1 VSLGE
6 ILRQFDDEN
15 FVARL
20 LPELGDAQWQ
30 ERASSV
36 AAEHGEALG
45 EYASASVERF
55 ASGAQEEDWLS
66 LVSALNRAADPGVV
80 CLRRM
85 MDWAIARDGEE
96 TKLCAKHRT
105 DGGETP

>member
-20 LPELGDAQWQ
+20 LPELGDAEWR
-30 ERASSV
+30 ERASSF

-85 MDWAIARDGEE
+85 MDWAIARDG
-96 TKLCAKHRT
+96 KDAKPCAKHRT
-105 DGGETP
+105 GGGEIP